1 MISRKI
7 ALHALSPICVATEG
21 SSLDQLEG
29 NDDVP
34 FPLHRH
40 LLARSHL
47 E

>member
-1 MISRKI
+1 MINRKI
-7 ALHALSPICVATEG
+7 ALYVISLVRQTVEG

-29 NDDVP
+29 NHDVP